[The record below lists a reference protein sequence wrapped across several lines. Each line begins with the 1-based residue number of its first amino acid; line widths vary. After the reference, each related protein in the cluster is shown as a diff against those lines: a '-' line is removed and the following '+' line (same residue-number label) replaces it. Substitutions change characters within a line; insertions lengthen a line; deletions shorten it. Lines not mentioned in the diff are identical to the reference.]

1 MWYYKGMHRRPSNP
15 EEMYLTAFQILEA
28 ATRQY
33 IKQPKL
39 KKSPA
44 KPLPKRR
51 RHAAKQAA

>member
-1 MWYYKGMHRRPSNP
+1 MHRRPSNP